1 MRIWSCTKACANVLS
16 SSKVYCRQIK
26 SSLDSMIS
34 TLGSINQSLTMIL
47 GASDEEAPDEPPSKR
62 PRTSDPPTRD
72 ELYLEPVKVLY
83 FWWLNPPKQG
93 QNSNQNKGPHLGSR
107 YIIIYVAS
115 WFLESGSE
123 LRSWGFH
130 NRSER
135 SFASSL
141 IKGN

>member
-107 YIIIYVAS
+107 YILYT
-115 WFLESGSE
+115 
-123 LRSWGFH
+123 
-130 NRSER
+130 
-135 SFASSL
+135 
-141 IKGN
+141 